1 MYPIRTLLKT
11 GDGRQLRV
19 IDVLPATAEVVT
31 IDTEAANAKPR
42 VWHAADLKATA
53 KAERWVRVNG
63 SAPKE
68 DATSLCAPSKL
79 SHPALQ
85 IRTSRWNIVKAS
97 LRDERLYRRD
107 TRQAAI
113 DEVSKAHGVS
123 GLHVRQLLRMGWQG
137 GMTPEAMTPDLHNC
151 GRSTHDGAPRGRKPT
166 HADYEPYVWAPELR
180 AKAAALVR
188 SAYLDDSTVSVQEI
202 YDKFVRRHY
211 SFVDQEGVIRP
222 VPLGDRPTERQLRSV
237 LEAELTDSERHAARH
252 SQADYDNNW
261 APTIGHVL
269 QDCQGAGDVY
279 EIDASQVD
287 VWLVARE
294 DGRTIIGKATMYLVV
309 DRFSRLIVGFYVS
322 LDAPSWAGA
331 TQAILSIF
339 ADKRELCRRAD
350 VPFDEAD
357 WPAHGL
363 MPQRFFADR
372 GEMVSQASDTI
383 ADALH
388 TTVTNA
394 RALWSAGKG
403 LVECSFK
410 LVHVPMKRLRA
421 GYEPARNTKIRR
433 GKKYYR
439 DAKLTLDKLRHQLL
453 RIVVDHNRKA
463 HTTYKLPAAEIRA
476 GYQPIPRE
484 VFARSVSTHMGL
496 LSHYEE
502 QDVRF
507 NLLLDGSATVTQDG
521 ISFGDCLYTAPEAV
535 KRDWFTR
542 AAKRGHFDVQVREN
556 PGLVDSI
563 YVIDPTDPS
572 RYFRAELTDY
582 CAQYKGYTRAEVA
595 SLVGHGKGNDVEGAE
610 SNLTI
615 RLNKMDADERK
626 GLTARTKPA
635 KRSKKDGPILRA
647 ADTVADR
654 SVSQAMPSPRGTAE
668 PTVVGPRSVPVE
680 VDASPVA
687 VDSARSMT
695 EAANALLPKH
705 ETQASASGPAIP
717 LGLKAAVMNKLFDGD
732 DDLE

>member
-11 GDGRQLRV
+11 SDGRRLRV
-19 IDVLPATAEVVT
+19 IDLLPATGEVVT
-31 IDTEAANAKPR
+31 IDTEDQGAKPQ
-42 VWHAADLKATA
+42 VWLADDFEATA
-53 KAERWVRVNG
+53 KAQRWVRVTG
-63 SAPKE
+63 TPPKSDGE
-68 DATSLCAPSKL
+68 LSAPSKL
-79 SHPALQ
+79 THSALQ
-85 IRTSRWNIVKAS
+85 LRTARWKVVGS
-97 LRDERLYRRD
+97 VLRDARLYRRE
-107 TRQAAI
+107 TRQAAVEEI
-113 DEVSKAHGVS
+113 AAEHKVSA
-123 GLHVRQLLRMGWQG
+123 LHVRQLLRMAWQG

-151 GRSTHDGAPRGRKPT
+151 GRNTHDGKPRGRKPT
-166 HADYEPYVWAPELR
+166 HSDYEPYIWTPELR

-188 SAYLDDSTVSVQEI
+188 SAYLDDSTVSLQEV
-202 YDKFVRRHY
+202 YDRFVRKYY
-211 SFVDQEGVIRP
+211 SFVDPDGIVRP

-252 SQADYDNNW
+252 SVADYDNNW

-339 ADKRELCRRAD
+339 SDKRELCRRAD
-350 VPFDEAD
+350 IPFDEAD
-357 WPAHGL
+357 WPAHAL
-363 MPQRFFADR
+363 MPQRFFGDR
-372 GEMVSQASDTI
+372 GEMVSHASDTI
-383 ADALH
+383 ADGLH

-453 RIVVDHNRKA
+453 RIVIDHNKKA
-463 HTTYKLPAAEIRA
+463 HTTYKLPAADIRA

-484 VFARSVSTHMGL
+484 VFTRSTRTHMGL
-496 LSHYEE
+496 MSHYEE

-507 NLLLDGSATVTQDG
+507 NLMLDGVATVTQDG
-521 ISFGDCLYTAPEAV
+521 ISFGDCFYTAPEAV
-535 KRDWFTR
+535 KRDWFTQ
-542 AAKRGHFDVQVREN
+542 AAKRGHFAVQVREN

-563 YVIDPTDPS
+563 YIVDPSDPS
-572 RYFRAELTDY
+572 RYFLAELTDY
-582 CAQYKGYTRAEVA
+582 CAQFKGYSRAEVA
-595 SLVGHGKGNDVEGAE
+595 SLTAHGKGNDVEGKE
-610 SNLTI
+610 ENLTI
-615 RLNKMDADERK
+615 RLNKLDADDK
-626 GLTARTKPA
+626 AGLTTRGKPA
-635 KRSKKDGPILRA
+635 IRSPKKGPIARA
-647 ADTVADR
+647 ADARADR
-654 SVSQAMPSPRGTAE
+654 SLSQALPAPNATPEARASAPLAA
-668 PTVVGPRSVPVE
+668 SVPPTPATSSSKLPLPATN
-680 VDASPVA
+680 DAL
-687 VDSARSMT
+687 RL
-695 EAANALLPKH
+695 AA
-705 ETQASASGPAIP
+705 PAP
-717 LGLKAAVMNKLFDGD
+717 APTGGLKATVLNNLFNGND